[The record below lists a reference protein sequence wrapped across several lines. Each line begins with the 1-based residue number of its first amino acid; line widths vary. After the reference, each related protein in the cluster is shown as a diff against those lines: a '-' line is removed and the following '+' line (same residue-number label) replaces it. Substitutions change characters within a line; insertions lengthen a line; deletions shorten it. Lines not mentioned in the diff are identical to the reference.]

1 MKRKEIIHL
10 LLIVVAMMMFTACAS
25 SRRVVSDNHQEVKD
39 SVRTEQTD
47 SVHKQ
52 VAASDSAAR
61 KLIEDKQVT
70 ATSSESGEYEE
81 TIQEHITETTDS
93 SGNRQKTTQRTTHRK
108 GSHSNQSSYDE
119 RLRMQQQEIN
129 RMQKIIDSLSVRT
142 RSDVGT
148 HWEATDSLSDTQEK
162 NTEETRKAT
171 WQQTARKNAFA
182 LFLILVMVL
191 LFTTIKKH
199 TDNGQGQKEQ
209 K

>member
-10 LLIVVAMMMFTACAS
+10 LLIAVAMMMFTACAS
-25 SRRVVSDNHQEVKD
+25 SRRVVSDNHQETKD
-39 SVRTEQTD
+39 SVKTELQD

-61 KLIEDKQVT
+61 KLIEDKQIT

-81 TIQEHITETTDS
+81 AIQEHITETTDS

-129 RMQKIIDSLSVRT
+129 RMQKTIDSLSVRT

-148 HWEATDSLSDTQEK
+148 HWEATDSLSDTPEK
-162 NTEETRKAT
+162 NTREVRKAT
-171 WQQTARKNAFA
+171 WQETARKNSFA
-182 LFLILVMVL
+182 LFLILVIVL
-191 LFTTIKKH
+191 LLATIKKH
-199 TDNGQGQKEQ
+199 TDNGQGKKEQ

>member
-1 MKRKEIIHL
+1 MKKKEIIHL
-10 LLIVVAMMMFTACAS
+10 LLIAVAMMMFAACTT
-25 SRRVVSDNHQEVKD
+25 SRRVVNDNHQETKD
-39 SVRTEQTD
+39 SVKSEQTD

-52 VAASDSAAR
+52 VAVNDSAAV
-61 KLIEDKQVT
+61 KITEDKQTT
-70 ATSSESGEYEE
+70 ATTSESGEYEE
-81 TIQEHITETTDS
+81 TIQEHVTETTDS
-93 SGNRQKTTQRTTHRK
+93 SGNKQKTTHRTTHRK
-108 GSHSNQSSYDE
+108 GRHNNQSSYDE
-119 RLRMQQQEIN
+119 RLQLQQQEIAQ
-129 RMQKIIDSLSVRT
+129 MQKIIDSLSISS

-148 HWEATDSLSDTQEK
+148 HWAATDSLSDTQEK

-171 WQQTARKNAFA
+171 WQETARKNAFA

>member
-1 MKRKEIIHL
+1 ML
-10 LLIVVAMMMFTACAS
+10 AACTT

-52 VAASDSAAR
+52 VVASDSAAR
-61 KLIEDKQVT
+61 KLIEDKQIT

-81 TIQEHITETTDS
+81 TIQEHIIESTDS
-93 SGNRQKTTQRTTHRK
+93 SGNRQKTTNRTTHRK

-119 RLRMQQQEIN
+119 RLQLQQQEIN
-129 RMQKIIDSLSVRT
+129 QMQKIIDSLSVRT

-171 WQQTARKNAFA
+171 WQETARKNAFA
-182 LFLILVMVL
+182 LFLILVIVL

-199 TDNGQGQKEQ
+199 TDNGQGQKA
-209 K
+209 

>member
-10 LLIVVAMMMFTACAS
+10 LLIAVAMMMLAACTT

-61 KLIEDKQVT
+61 KLIEDKQTTV
-70 ATSSESGEYEE
+70 TSSESGEYEE

-162 NTEETRKAT
+162 NTAETRKAE
-171 WQQTARKNAFA
+171 WQKKARQNSFA
-182 LFLILVMVL
+182 LFLILVIVL
-191 LFTTIKKH
+191 LLTTIKKH
-199 TDNGQGQKEQ
+199 TDNGQGQK

>member
-10 LLIVVAMMMFTACAS
+10 LLIAVAMMMLAACTT
-25 SRRVVSDNHQEVKD
+25 SRRVVSDNHQETKD

-129 RMQKIIDSLSVRT
+129 QMQKTIDSLSVRT

-148 HWEATDSLSDTQEK
+148 HWEAIDSLSDTQEK
-162 NTEETRKAT
+162 NTAETRKAE
-171 WQQTARKNAFA
+171 WQKKARQNSFA
-182 LFLILVMVL
+182 LFLILVIVL
-191 LFTTIKKH
+191 LLTTIKKH
-199 TDNGQGQKEQ
+199 TDNGQGQK

>member
-10 LLIVVAMMMFTACAS
+10 LLIAVAMMMFTACAS
-25 SRRVVSDNHQEVKD
+25 SRRVVSDNHQETKD
-39 SVRTEQTD
+39 SVKTELQD
-47 SVHKQ
+47 SVYKQ

-61 KLIEDKQVT
+61 KLIEDKQTT

-119 RLRMQQQEIN
+119 RLQRQQQEIAQ
-129 RMQKIIDSLSVRT
+129 MLKTIDSLSVRT
-142 RSDVGT
+142 RSNVGT

-162 NTEETRKAT
+162 NTREVRKAT
-171 WQQTARKNAFA
+171 WQETARKNSFA
-182 LFLILVMVL
+182 LFLILVIVL
-191 LFTTIKKH
+191 LLATIKKH
-199 TDNGQGQKEQ
+199 TDNGQGKKEQ

>member
-10 LLIVVAMMMFTACAS
+10 LLIAVAMMMLAACTT

-61 KLIEDKQVT
+61 KLIEDKQTTV
-70 ATSSESGEYEE
+70 TSSESGEYEE
-81 TIQEHITETTDS
+81 TVQEHITETTDS

-129 RMQKIIDSLSVRT
+129 QMQKIIDSLSVRT
-142 RSDVGT
+142 RSDMGT
-148 HWEATDSLSDTQEK
+148 HLETTDSLSDTQEK
-162 NTEETRKAT
+162 NTAETRKAA
-171 WQQTARKNAFA
+171 WQKKARQNSFA
-182 LFLILVMVL
+182 LFLILVIVL
-191 LFTTIKKH
+191 LLTTIKKH
-199 TDNGQGQKEQ
+199 TDNGKGKN
-209 K
+209 

>member
-1 MKRKEIIHL
+1 MKKKEIIHL
-10 LLIVVAMMMFTACAS
+10 LLIAVAMMMFAACTT
-25 SRRVVSDNHQEVKD
+25 SRRVVNDNHQETKD
-39 SVRTEQTD
+39 SVKSEQTD

-52 VAASDSAAR
+52 VAVNDSAAV
-61 KLIEDKQVT
+61 KITEDKQTT
-70 ATSSESGEYEE
+70 ATTSESGEYEE

-148 HWEATDSLSDTQEK
+148 HWEATDSLSDTPKK
-162 NTEETRKAT
+162 NTREARKAT
-171 WQQTARKNAFA
+171 WQETARKNSFA
-182 LFLILVMVL
+182 LFLVLVIVL
-191 LFTTIKKH
+191 LLTTIKKH
-199 TDNGQGQKEQ
+199 TDNGQGQK

>member
-10 LLIVVAMMMFTACAS
+10 LLIAVAMMFTACAS
-25 SRRVVSDNHQEVKD
+25 SRRVVSDNHQETKD
-39 SVRTEQTD
+39 SVKTEQQD

-52 VAASDSAAR
+52 VAVSDSAAR
-61 KLIEDKQVT
+61 KLIEDKQIT

-119 RLRMQQQEIN
+119 RLRMQQQEIAQ
-129 RMQKIIDSLSVRT
+129 MLKTIDSLSVRT
-142 RSDVGT
+142 RSNVGT

-162 NTEETRKAT
+162 NTREVRKAT
-171 WQQTARKNAFA
+171 WQETARKNSFA
-182 LFLILVMVL
+182 LFLILVIVL
-191 LFTTIKKH
+191 LLATIKKH
-199 TDNGQGQKEQ
+199 TDNGQGKKEQ

>member
-52 VAASDSAAR
+52 VAVSESAAR
-61 KLIEDKQVT
+61 KLIEDKQTT

-81 TIQEHITETTDS
+81 SIQEHITETTDS
-93 SGNRQKTTQRTTHRK
+93 SGNRQKTINRTTHRK
-108 GSHSNQSSYDE
+108 GSHNNQSSYEE
-119 RLRMQQQEIN
+119 RLQRQQQEIAQ
-129 RMQKIIDSLSVRT
+129 MLKTIDSLSVRT
-142 RSDVGT
+142 RSNVGT
-148 HWEATDSLSDTQEK
+148 HWGATDSLSDTQEK
-162 NTEETRKAT
+162 NTREVRKAT
-171 WQQTARKNAFA
+171 WQETARKNSFA
-182 LFLILVMVL
+182 LFLVLVIVL
-191 LFTTIKKH
+191 LLTTIKKH
-199 TDNGQGQKEQ
+199 TDNGQGKKEQ

>member
-10 LLIVVAMMMFTACAS
+10 LLIAVAMMMFTACAS

-52 VAASDSAAR
+52 VAVNDSAAV
-61 KLIEDKQVT
+61 KITEDKQTT
-70 ATSSESGEYEE
+70 ATTSESGEYEE
-81 TIQEHITETTDS
+81 TIQEHIIESTDS
-93 SGNRQKTTQRTTHRK
+93 FGNKQKTTNRTTHRS
-108 GSHSNQSSYDE
+108 GSYNNQSSYDE
-119 RLRMQQQEIN
+119 RLQLQQQEIN
-129 RMQKIIDSLSVRT
+129 QMQKIIDSLSVRT

-162 NTEETRKAT
+162 NTTETRKAAC
-171 WQQTARKNAFA
+171 QKKARQNSFA
-182 LFLILVMVL
+182 LFLILVIVL
-191 LFTTIKKH
+191 LLATIKKH
-199 TDNGQGQKEQ
+199 TDNGKGKEEQ